1 MSYQILIEHDG
12 RIVRVR
18 YSGQIGI
25 EERIAAAEAVLGRRT
40 HASIN
45 RYVLDYRGATYL
57 PGDEA
62 SNRALAR
69 YLADMLAGRDARV
82 AWLMNYDH
90 QLGPSV
96 EKLTGDFGVTNARFY
111 NIDAAMAW
119 LSQPADAMRPM
130 MGNAPEAPSPP
141 RRALALAM
149 GIADPSRPLPPT
161 QFAGVTRLVQDLL
174 DEGLDDDKVL
184 PLARR
189 MFEIAYG
196 GQPRLAPSSSGRG

>member
-12 RIVRVR
+12 RILRVR

-69 YLADMLAGRDARV
+69 YLADMLAGRDARI

-96 EKLTGDFGVTNARFY
+96 ERLTGDFGVTNGRFY
-111 NIDAAMAW
+111 NIESAMAW
-119 LSQPADAMRPM
+119 LLQPADAMRPM
-130 MGNAPEAPSPP
+130 MGSAPEAPSPP

-174 DEGLDDDKVL
+174 DEGLDEATVQR
-184 PLARR
+184 LAGR
-189 MFEIAYG
+189 MFEVVYAAAAT
-196 GQPRLAPSSSGRG
+196 PAPSSSARD